1 MGALTA
7 LLLLR
12 KLSLVPLRL
21 VLIHNITSELS
32 GDR

>member
-1 MGALTA
+1 MGALPT
-7 LLLLR
+7 LLQLR